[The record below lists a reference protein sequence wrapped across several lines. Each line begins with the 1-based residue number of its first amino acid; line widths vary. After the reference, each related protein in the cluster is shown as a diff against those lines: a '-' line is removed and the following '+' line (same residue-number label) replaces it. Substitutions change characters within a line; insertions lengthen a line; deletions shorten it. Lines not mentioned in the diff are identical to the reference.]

1 MEKVWWEAVDRQDQ
15 RSPSHHGHSWYI
27 IYIIYINRKNGLL
40 HISIKDGSFGVTFQR
55 PHPDLHIIEFFLL
68 WNYGWPLL
76 QFSTWKAYFLI
87 ESNPGNLKSIHSYIY
102 KMSPSRYPC
111 AVTFIW
117 RDLLITVSDTQF
129 FLSPNIE
136 VILRSMEYKLWKG
149 LSFKFDTIISI
160 HTKNLIVTVDGDFLN
175 LQGLKFW
182 EWEDS
187 FEGIFCHGSSSFC
200 LYFLQ

>member
-1 MEKVWWEAVDRQDQ
+1 
-15 RSPSHHGHSWYI
+15 
-27 IYIIYINRKNGLL
+27 
-40 HISIKDGSFGVTFQR
+40 
-55 PHPDLHIIEFFLL
+55 
-68 WNYGWPLL
+68 
-76 QFSTWKAYFLI
+76 
-87 ESNPGNLKSIHSYIY
+87 
-102 KMSPSRYPC
+102 MSPSRYPC

-136 VILRSMEYKLWKG
+136 VISRSMENKLWKG

-200 LYFLQ
+200 LYFLQKKQFPSNRLLYCQDLNFEEGFKALPLKISSYKLSKILPLRAFGRYGYNEWPQIKMNILIFIHFYFRALPFLPKLSD